1 MSPDVILTTG
11 TASIAALRAETQ
23 TVPVVFTR
31 VSDPVGQGFVDN
43 LAKPGGNVTG
53 FSNFEPAIAGKWL
66 QTLKEIAGD
75 IVRVVV
81 IANPE
86 TSALDNYFRAVVAVS
101 GTLGVE
107 PVRAPIHNFDDI
119 ESTIAAAAD
128 AKGGGLIILPDALI
142 LNYRAPVIAA
152 ARKYR
157 LPAIYPFRLF
167 AKEGGLVSYG
177 IDTTEQ
183 FRGAASYVHRILR
196 GEKPGDLPVQAP
208 VKFELVINLTTAKAL
223 GLTISPALLSIADDL
238 IE

>member
-1 MSPDVILTTG
+1 VSPDVILTTG

-101 GTLGVE
+101 GTLG
-107 PVRAPIHNFDDI
+107 
-119 ESTIAAAAD
+119 
-128 AKGGGLIILPDALI
+128 
-142 LNYRAPVIAA
+142 
-152 ARKYR
+152 
-157 LPAIYPFRLF
+157 
-167 AKEGGLVSYG
+167 